1 MAEEQLLRRLSAVLV
16 ADMVGYSRLMEID
29 EAGTLTR
36 LKALRREL
44 IDPQIHRHR
53 GRIVKTTGDGMLVEF
68 DSVAE
73 AVQSAVDIQRGLGE
87 RNLSV
92 PEDRQI
98 LFRIGINLG
107 EIIIEGSDIYGNG
120 VNVAARLEGLAE
132 PGGICISGTVYDQI
146 ENILSLGYQDLG
158 ERQVRIFPDRYAV
171 TPSGCNRMRRPP
183 RG

>member
-1 MAEEQLLRRLSAVLV
+1 MAEEQLQRRLSVVLA
-16 ADMVGYSRLMEID
+16 ADMVGYSRLMEFD

-44 IDPQIHRHR
+44 IDPKIHQHR

-73 AVQSAVDIQRGLGE
+73 AVQSAVEVQRGLDE
-87 RNLSV
+87 RNLNV
-92 PEDRQI
+92 PENRQM

-107 EIIIEGSDIYGNG
+107 EIIIEGNDIYGNG

-146 ENILSLGYQDLG
+146 ESIPAFC
-158 ERQVRIFPDRYAV
+158 V
-171 TPSGCNRMRRPP
+171 
-183 RG
+183 